1 MNETTIDRVDRA
13 LFTLMVPAGMVGVIS
28 VRTTG
33 DEAHIATVWFEFPK
47 VPPVEAAIAYWRIGG
62 EMFPVKMVQPAVEH

>member
-28 VRTTG
+28 VRTLG
-33 DEAHIATVWFEFPK
+33 EEIHAMTVWFEFPK
-47 VPPVEAAIAYWRIGG
+47 APPPELVHASIEGVGVAIPR
-62 EMFPVKMVQPAVEH
+62 MLPALVH